1 LKTQEY
7 PVIWFHGATCSGCS
21 VTVLNSTSPTIRN
34 LLVDPVLPGKHISL
48 VFHPTV
54 MAGSGHAVME
64 VVQKAADGPK
74 GGFILVVE
82 GAVPLAAD
90 GLYCCVGEDGD
101 RPIPLTESLEKLC
114 RNALAVIGFGTCA
127 SFGGIPAGQ
136 PNPTGCVSVRE
147 FMRQRNIPT
156 PLINV
161 PGCPPHPDWF
171 TGTVATVL
179 LAGLPRAEDLDD
191 YLRPR
196 AFYGQLIHE
205 NCPRRAYF
213 DEGKFAKHLSDEGCL
228 YELGC
233 KGPITYADCPTR
245 RWNSAVSWCIGAGGP
260 CTGCVQPEFPDV
272 VAPLYEK
279 TVEVDI
285 PNIGE

>member
-1 LKTQEY
+1 LETQEY
-7 PVIWFHGATCSGCS
+7 PVIWFQGASCSGCS
-21 VTVLNSTSPTIRN
+21 VSLLNTVSPNVRN
-34 LLVDPVLPGKHISL
+34 LLVDPVLPGKHLSL

-54 MAGSGHAVME
+54 MAGAGDAVMDVARDTAE
-64 VVQKAADGPK
+64 ESK

-82 GAVPLAAD
+82 GAVPLAED

-101 RPIPLTESLEKLC
+101 RPIPMAESMEKLC
-114 RNALAVIGFGTCA
+114 SNALAVIGFGTCA
-127 SFGGIPAGQ
+127 AFGGIPAGE

-147 FMRQRNIPT
+147 FMAQRNITT
-156 PLINV
+156 PLVNI

-171 TGTVATVL
+171 VGTVAQVL
-179 LAGLPRAEDLDD
+179 LAGLPSAEDLDD
-191 YLRPR
+191 HLRPK
-196 AFYGQLIHE
+196 AFFGQLIHE
-205 NCPRRAYF
+205 NCPRRASF

-233 KGPITYADCPTR
+233 KGPITYADCATR
-245 RWNSAVSWCIGAGGP
+245 RWNGGVSWCIGAGGP
-260 CTGCVQPEFPDV
+260 CAGCVQPEFPDV

-279 TVEVDI
+279 TIDVDI